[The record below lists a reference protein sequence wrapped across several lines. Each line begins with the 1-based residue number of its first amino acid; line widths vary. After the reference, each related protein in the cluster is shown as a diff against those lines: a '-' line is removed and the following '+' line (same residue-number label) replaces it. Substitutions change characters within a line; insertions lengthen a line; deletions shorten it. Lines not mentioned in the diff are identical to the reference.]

1 MLNQNLLGLAA
12 STSIICIL
20 SEGATMPF
28 QVTLYKSRY
37 TDSLLRNDHRL
48 NITVRNHI
56 SNSQPDIFMTSSD
69 TKSNLISNPVQ
80 FIDISAAQA
89 GQRIDNF
96 LLTLEKGVPKSRIY
110 RAIRKGEVR
119 VNKGRIKQT
128 YKIQA
133 GDSVRVPPLHVSEDT
148 TPTTVSEFLRRQL
161 TESILLEDD
170 DLLVL
175 NKPCGLAVH
184 AGSNIQQGII
194 EALRVIRAE
203 LPFLELVHRL
213 DRDTSGCLLLA
224 KNRDALLNLQQQ
236 MINHDLN
243 KRYLTLL
250 KGTWGQDERL
260 IEQPLLKNTVLSG
273 ERMVR
278 VDPEGK
284 YAKTVFIPVES
295 FKQAQLTEV
304 VLYTGR
310 THQIRVHS
318 HFMGTPMAGDDKYG
332 QRTFNKD
339 MKKFGLKRMF
349 LHAWKLGITHPTTN
363 EAIMLEAPLPE
374 QLENVLAKLR
384 QQA

>member
-1 MLNQNLLGLAA
+1 
-12 STSIICIL
+12 
-20 SEGATMPF
+20 
-28 QVTLYKSRY
+28 
-37 TDSLLRNDHRL
+37 
-48 NITVRNHI
+48 
-56 SNSQPDIFMTSSD
+56 MTSSD
-69 TKSNLISNPVQ
+69 TKSNLISTPVQ
-80 FIDISAAQA
+80 FIDISAEQA

-161 TESILLEDD
+161 TESILEDD

-175 NKPCGLAVH
+175 NKPCGLVVH

-250 KGTWGQDERL
+250 KGSCGTEERL
-260 IEQPLLKNTVLSG
+260 IEQPLLKNTVSSG

-318 HFMGTPMAGDDKYG
+318 HFMQTPMAC
-332 QRTFNKD
+332 NKPS
-339 MKKFGLKRMF
+339 
-349 LHAWKLGITHPTTN
+349 HS
-363 EAIMLEAPLPE
+363 
-374 QLENVLAKLR
+374 
-384 QQA
+384 